1 MTGLRLLGLLIQDV
15 LRDLLRHRGQYLLAV
30 LTLASGL
37 LLAGG
42 GLLLVESLDRF
53 VGRLE
58 GMAKVVA
65 YAAEGRSLDETA
77 GRLQR
82 DPRFREVRRMS
93 AEENRRR
100 FLSATR
106 EAGLL
111 LESAGQDAL
120 PESLELT
127 LRQDLASGG
136 KAVEVGES
144 LRGMPGVGDVLVDQE
159 RLENLQRMARMLR
172 SALATLGT
180 VLLLAAG
187 FATGNVIR
195 MSILAREEEITI
207 MRLVGASESFIRTP
221 LLLEGAFLG
230 LVGACLAPA
239 RALRPLAA
247 AVAGRGR
254 PVAPPRGAGA
264 PGLLLLGQ
272 HAPAGLRGG
281 GHRRPG
287 RPLGLLGH
295 PQGPA
300 RGGGAHGRGRLKPGR
315 LPS

>member
-1 MTGLRLLGLLIQDV
+1 MTSLRLLGLLLKDV
-15 LRDLLRHRGQYLLAV
+15 VRDLFRHRGQYVLAV

-58 GMAKVVA
+58 GMAKVVV
-65 YAAEGRSLDETA
+65 YAAEGRSLEETA
-77 GRLQR
+77 LRLQR

-93 AEENRRR
+93 ADENRKR

-127 LRQDLASGG
+127 LRKELASGG
-136 KAVEVGES
+136 RAVEVGAS
-144 LRGMPGVGDVLVDQE
+144 LRGLPGVGDVLVDQE
-159 RLENLQRMARMLR
+159 RLENLQHVARMLR
-172 SALATLGT
+172 SALATLGV

-230 LVGACLAPA
+230 LGGSLLALLGLFGLWLPVSRGMGNLSPMLVELARLGFFSGGSMLLLALVGSATGALGALWA
-239 RALRPLAA
+239 FWSTRRAQREEEALME
-247 AVAGRGR
+247 
-254 PVAPPRGAGA
+254 GAG
-264 PGLLLLGQ
+264 
-272 HAPAGLRGG
+272 
-281 GHRRPG
+281 
-287 RPLGLLGH
+287 
-295 PQGPA
+295 
-300 RGGGAHGRGRLKPGR
+300 
-315 LPS
+315 

>member
-1 MTGLRLLGLLIQDV
+1 MTNLRLLGLLLRDV
-15 LRDLLRHRGQYLLAV
+15 LRDLYRHRGQYVLAV

-58 GMAKVVA
+58 GMSKIVA
-65 YAAEGRSLDETA
+65 YAAEGRSLDETTA
-77 GRLQR
+77 RLKR

-93 AEENRRR
+93 ANENRTR
-100 FLSATR
+100 FLAATR

-136 KAVEVGES
+136 RAVGVGES
-144 LRGMPGVGDVLVDQE
+144 LRGLPGVGDVLVDQE
-159 RLENLQRMARMLR
+159 RLENLQHVARMLR
-172 SALATLGT
+172 SALATLGV

-195 MSILAREEEITI
+195 MSLLAREEEITI
-207 MRLVGASESFIRTP
+207 MRLVGASEGFIRTP
-221 LLLEGAFLG
+221 LLFEGAFLG
-230 LVGACLAPA
+230 LGGSLLA
-239 RALRPLAA
+239 
-247 AVAGRGR
+247 
-254 PVAPPRGAGA
+254 
-264 PGLLLLGQ
+264 LLGLFSLWL
-272 HAPAGLRGG
+272 PLSRGVGGLSPMLVELAR
-281 GHRRPG
+281 
-287 RPLGLLGH
+287 LGFFSWGSMFLL
-295 PQGPA
+295 A
-300 RGGGAHGRGRLKPGR
+300 FMGASTGALGALWAFWSTRKAQREEEALMEGVG
-315 LPS
+315 

>member
-1 MTGLRLLGLLIQDV
+1 
-15 LRDLLRHRGQYLLAV
+15 
-30 LTLASGL
+30 
-37 LLAGG
+37 
-42 GLLLVESLDRF
+42 
-53 VGRLE
+53 
-58 GMAKVVA
+58 
-65 YAAEGRSLDETA
+65 
-77 GRLQR
+77 
-82 DPRFREVRRMS
+82 MS

-230 LVGACLAPA
+230 LVGSLLALLGLFGLWLPLSRGVGGLSPLLVELA
-239 RALRPLAA
+239 RLGFFSWGSMLLLAFVGAATGALGALWAFWATRKAQRAEEALME
-247 AVAGRGR
+247 
-254 PVAPPRGAGA
+254 GAG
-264 PGLLLLGQ
+264 
-272 HAPAGLRGG
+272 
-281 GHRRPG
+281 
-287 RPLGLLGH
+287 
-295 PQGPA
+295 
-300 RGGGAHGRGRLKPGR
+300 
-315 LPS
+315 

>member
-1 MTGLRLLGLLIQDV
+1 MTSLRLLGLLLQDV
-15 LRDLLRHRGQYLLAV
+15 LRDLYRHRGQYVFAV

-53 VGRLE
+53 VGQLE

-65 YAAEGRSLDETA
+65 YAADGRSLDESEA
-77 GRLQR
+77 RLKR
-82 DPRFREVRRMS
+82 DPRFREVHRIT
-93 AEENRRR
+93 ADENRKR

-127 LRQDLASGG
+127 LRKDLAVGG
-136 KAVEVGES
+136 RAVEVGES

-159 RLENLQRMARMLR
+159 RLESLQRMARMLR
-172 SALATLGT
+172 SALGTLG
-180 VLLLAAG
+180 VILLLAAG

-207 MRLVGASESFIRTP
+207 MRLVGASEGFIRTP

-230 LVGACLAPA
+230 LGGSLLALLGLFGLWLPLSRGVGDLSPMLVELARLGFFSWGSMILLALVGAATG
-239 RALRPLAA
+239 ALGALWAFWATRKAQREEEALME
-247 AVAGRGR
+247 
-254 PVAPPRGAGA
+254 GAG
-264 PGLLLLGQ
+264 
-272 HAPAGLRGG
+272 
-281 GHRRPG
+281 
-287 RPLGLLGH
+287 
-295 PQGPA
+295 
-300 RGGGAHGRGRLKPGR
+300 
-315 LPS
+315 

>member
-1 MTGLRLLGLLIQDV
+1 VTSLRLLGLLLQDV
-15 LRDLLRHRGQYLLAV
+15 FRDLYRHRGQYVLAV

-58 GMAKVVA
+58 GMAKIVT

-77 GRLQR
+77 ARLAR

-93 AEENRRR
+93 ADENRRR
-100 FLSATR
+100 FQSASR

-111 LESAGQDAL
+111 LESAGQEAL
-120 PESLELT
+120 PESLELS
-127 LRQDLASGG
+127 LRKDLAAGG
-136 KAVEVGES
+136 RAAEVGES
-144 LRGMPGVGDVLVDQE
+144 LRGLPGVGDVLVDQE
-159 RLENLQRMARMLR
+159 RLENLQRTARMLR
-172 SALATLGT
+172 SALATLGA

-207 MRLVGASESFIRTP
+207 MRLVGASEGFIRTP

-230 LVGACLAPA
+230 LGGSLAALLGLFGVWLPMSRGLGGLSPLLVELARLGFFSWGSMLLLTVVGAATGALGALWA
-239 RALRPLAA
+239 FWSTRRAQREEAALRE
-247 AVAGRGR
+247 
-254 PVAPPRGAGA
+254 
-264 PGLLLLGQ
+264 
-272 HAPAGLRGG
+272 
-281 GHRRPG
+281 
-287 RPLGLLGH
+287 
-295 PQGPA
+295 GPA
-300 RGGGAHGRGRLKPGR
+300 
-315 LPS
+315 

>member
-230 LVGACLAPA
+230 LVGSLLALLGLFGLWFPLSRGVGGLSPLLVELA
-239 RALRPLAA
+239 RLGFFSWASM
-247 AVAGRGR
+247 
-254 PVAPPRGAGA
+254 
-264 PGLLLLGQ
+264 LLLAFVGAATGALGALWAFWATRKAQ
-272 HAPAGLRGG
+272 REEEALME
-281 GHRRPG
+281 
-287 RPLGLLGH
+287 
-295 PQGPA
+295 
-300 RGGGAHGRGRLKPGR
+300 GA
-315 LPS
+315 S